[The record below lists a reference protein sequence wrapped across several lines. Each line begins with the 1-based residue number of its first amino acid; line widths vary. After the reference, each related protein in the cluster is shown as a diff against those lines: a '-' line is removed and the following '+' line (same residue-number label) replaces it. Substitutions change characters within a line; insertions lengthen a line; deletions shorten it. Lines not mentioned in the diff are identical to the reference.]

1 MGVRCSLSLVC
12 CLSGC
17 CRACAGSHG
26 QRGGIA
32 QDDRTCCC
40 RPFAQVY
47 LNYGDGPSHCA
58 LPPCRLQLQ
67 DKLQLAST
75 EKKGRSKLQN
85 INGVEVML
93 PTGECSC
100 HQ

>member
-1 MGVRCSLSLVC
+1 MLLS
-12 CLSGC
+12 
-17 CRACAGSHG
+17 AAGSLPRYTSLLMMIPHV
-26 QRGGIA
+26 
-32 QDDRTCCC
+32 
-40 RPFAQVY
+40 FACP
-47 LNYGDGPSHCA
+47 L
-58 LPPCRLQLQ
+58 CRLQLQ

>member
-1 MGVRCSLSLVC
+1 MLLN
-12 CLSGC
+12 
-17 CRACAGSHG
+17 AAGK
-26 QRGGIA
+26 IA
-32 QDDRTCCC
+32 RYALLLMIAPHVLPC
-40 RPFAQVY
+40 
-47 LNYGDGPSHCA
+47 PS
-58 LPPCRLQLQ
+58 CRLQLQ

-100 HQ
+100 H